1 MRVTENTNFG
11 AVRESIRR
19 SKERMENLQFQN
31 ATLKKLNTPSDD
43 PVGASKVLEVRTEK
57 VNNDQFV
64 SNGKLAEAFLNN
76 TDHALSQMVDVI
88 NRAKEIA
95 IGQSSAAS
103 STNESRLGVAEEVT
117 QLFNQ
122 SVAIANTRIGDRY
135 LFGGYKTQSP
145 PVDPNGRYVGDDGQM
160 MVEISKGVYLAMNVP
175 GGEAFNTRPSG
186 PQSQMPGEGEPS
198 EPSAQDGATR
208 KPASF
213 ALNGNANINATDRD
227 TLSDQSGPENVNVF
241 DEIQNL
247 RIGLLTGDLSTIRNT
262 LDRFDHIHGQLV
274 GTRAKI
280 GSRLQGLEST
290 GQAME
295 RHNITNAQLTS
306 ALEDADMAK
315 VVSDLAKEETVF
327 RSALASSQKLIQP
340 TLMEFLK

>member
-31 ATLKKLNTPSDD
+31 STLKKLNTPSDD
-43 PVGASKVLEVRTEK
+43 PVGAAKVLEVRTEK

-76 TDHALSQMVDVI
+76 SDHALSQLVDVV

-95 IGQSSAAS
+95 IGQASAAS

-145 PVDPNGRYVGDDGQM
+145 PIDANGRYVGDEGQM
-160 MVEISKGVYLAMNVP
+160 MVEIAKGVYLAMNVP
-175 GGEAFNTRPSG
+175 GSEAFNTSKARSSDSREAPGFES
-186 PQSQMPGEGEPS
+186 PERSIQMNQS
-198 EPSAQDGATR
+198 R
-208 KPASF
+208 KLASSNSQGSNND
-213 ALNGNANINATDRD
+213 AAGLN
-227 TLSDQSGPENVNVF
+227 TLSDQSGPESVNVF

-247 RIGLLTGDLSTIRNT
+247 RIGLLTGDLDAIRNT
-262 LDRFDHIHGQLV
+262 LDRFDQIHGQLV
-274 GTRAKI
+274 ATRAKI

-306 ALEDADMAK
+306 ALEDADMAR

>member
-1 MRVTENTNFG
+1 
-11 AVRESIRR
+11 
-19 SKERMENLQFQN
+19 
-31 ATLKKLNTPSDD
+31 
-43 PVGASKVLEVRTEK
+43 

-76 TDHALSQMVDVI
+76 TDHALSQLVDVV

-122 SVAIANTRIGDRY
+122 AVAIANTRIGDRY
-135 LFGGYKTQSP
+135 LFGGYKTQTP
-145 PVDPNGRYVGDDGQM
+145 PVDQNGRYIGDEGQM
-160 MVEISKGVYLAMNVP
+160 MVEIAKGVYLAMNVP
-175 GGEAFNTRPSG
+175 GVEAFNTH
-186 PQSQMPGEGEPS
+186 SQKDATQLPGEAD
-198 EPSAQDGATR
+198 PSAEQAASTGNTR

-213 ALNGNANINATDRD
+213 ALNGKGGVNATDRD

-241 DEIQNL
+241 DEIQSL
-247 RIGLLTGDLSTIRNT
+247 RIGLLTGDLDTIRNT
-262 LDRFDHIHGQLV
+262 LDRFDQIHGQLV
-274 GTRAKI
+274 ATRSKI